1 MSVRGLTL
9 AYDLPEGATMTHHS
23 AIYKGQVRHRRFASA
38 AKPAHHFSYG
48 LYMLALDLDEL
59 PSLAAHSRLFRL
71 ERFAP
76 LTFRRADY
84 LGDPQLP
91 LKAAVLQEVTRLGGD
106 ASALDT
112 VVMLGQVR
120 CFGIYFSPI
129 NVFFCYQGEQARFAL
144 IEVHNTP
151 WNQRHCYLVDLAKQQ
166 PTDKAF
172 HVSPFMDMDMKYHW
186 RITPPNLATLGK
198 RVLVHIENRD
208 PELLFD
214 ATLSL
219 RRHDFDRTALKAA
232 LLQWPMMTLTIV
244 RGIYWQALRLFLK
257 RIPYHSPS

>member
-1 MSVRGLTL
+1 MS
-9 AYDLPEGATMTHHS
+9 LPMNPNS
-23 AIYKGQVRHRRFASA
+23 AIYQGQVRHRRFATEA
-38 AKPAHHFSYG
+38 HQAHHFSYG

-59 PSLAAHSRLFRL
+59 ERVAANSRLFAV

-76 LTFRRADY
+76 LSFCRRDY
-84 LGDPQLP
+84 FGDPKVL
-91 LKAAVLQEVTRLGGD
+91 LKEAVLQEVARLGGEA
-106 ASALDT
+106 ASLNR

-144 IEVHNTP
+144 MEVHNTP
-151 WNQRHCYLVDLAKQQ
+151 WNQRHCYLVDLEKQH

-186 RITPPNLATLGK
+186 RITPPTLGRSK
-198 RVLVHIENRD
+198 VLVHIENRD

-219 RRHDFDRTALKAA
+219 RRHDFDRTVLKTA
-232 LLQWPMMTLTIV
+232 LLQWPWMTLTIV